1 MNIDITSEL
10 QAYLDASGKVVL
22 NACPGGGKTTAIAQ
36 KIINL
41 EPQYLKKYD
50 AYSGIACLSFTNAA
64 KDELNETY
72 SRLCGKTLS
81 YPSII
86 STIDSFINIYI
97 TLPYYYLLQRDF
109 ARPRILENNKK
120 LNKFWNITYTQ
131 NGKVKQGISRPLLEF
146 KNKAGKYLYFVYPP
160 ADIRIEPDGTFSLKG
175 IVPSEDKVDPEK
187 FINYCKYIKNWQFKR
202 GLITTNDSSFIALT
216 LLKKFPKIAIWL
228 SKRFPHIIVDEA
240 QDNSLLQHQVFD
252 KLQEHGLK
260 NIEFIGDPY
269 QSLYEFRDANPQLFL
284 SKFQNDSYQG
294 LELTDNRRS
303 PQHIIDCFSL
313 LRPDTA
319 SKINTACTEDLK
331 EPILIYRYSTEDRSK
346 VVQHFDD
353 YCYVN
358 NYDQRKVVVRGNTV
372 RNKMLGR
379 NAVEEPWKSN
389 IPYELITA
397 RIEYEDNNLRE
408 AVRLMRSIV
417 IDLKN
422 PEATPSK
429 KAELREDLKT
439 DYNHNAKL
447 IKLIKNL
454 PQLTNTVEVWSQKC
468 CDYIEKHLGIDATIS
483 FKIKRASTKFQK
495 TTRNEPVN
503 HHFKRVDIAQTNA
516 LTTVHQVKGKTLD
529 AILVFFDEKNHK
541 ENINFRDIEPEQ
553 NGFISEKK
561 RIIYVAMSRAK
572 HLLAMAFPLSISD
585 KQITDK
591 FGDNVIIVKSAEL
604 T

>member
-1 MNIDITSEL
+1 ME
-10 QAYLDASGKVVL
+10 
-22 NACPGGGKTTAIAQ
+22 
-36 KIINL
+36 
-41 EPQYLKKYD
+41 
-50 AYSGIACLSFTNAA
+50 
-64 KDELNETY
+64 
-72 SRLCGKTLS
+72 
-81 YPSII
+81 
-86 STIDSFINIYI
+86 
-97 TLPYYYLLQRDF
+97 
-109 ARPRILENNKK
+109 
-120 LNKFWNITYTQ
+120 
-131 NGKVKQGISRPLLEF
+131 
-146 KNKAGKYLYFVYPP
+146 
-160 ADIRIEPDGTFSLKG
+160 
-175 IVPSEDKVDPEK
+175 
-187 FINYCKYIKNWQFKR
+187 
-202 GLITTNDSSFIALT
+202 
-216 LLKKFPKIAIWL
+216 
-228 SKRFPHIIVDEA
+228 
-240 QDNSLLQHQVFD
+240 
-252 KLQEHGLK
+252 
-260 NIEFIGDPY
+260 
-269 QSLYEFRDANPQLFL
+269 
-284 SKFQNDSYQG
+284 
-294 LELTDNRRS
+294 
-303 PQHIIDCFSL
+303 
-313 LRPDTA
+313 
-319 SKINTACTEDLK
+319 
-331 EPILIYRYSTEDRSK
+331 
-346 VVQHFDD
+346 
-353 YCYVN
+353 